1 MIRFKVDKPQFTDF
15 GNVMKWRTCIV
26 TVSCLRFHIKLQK
39 INDGSSYDKF
49 VFLY

>member
-15 GNVMKWRTCIV
+15 GNVMKCNSITFAFSYQI
-26 TVSCLRFHIKLQK
+26 TKK
-39 INDGSSYDKF
+39 INDCSSYDKF